1 MTTKPI
7 KCIQIN
13 LNCCKA
19 AQALLHQTASEKT
32 ADIFISEYKKKE
44 GPNWYVDTTG
54 KAAIVNVQKTRLDS
68 EGLGEAGFRWVSA
81 NGIRMYSCYWSPNST
96 LQEYKDFVSRLEAS
110 IKSQSSEIHL
120 TGDFNAK
127 HVNWGCPQN
136 DKRGEILAELIDATG
151 LVICNRG
158 NASTFKKG
166 TIIDLTIASPR
177 TAHGTS
183 KWKVLDEVSLSD
195 HFYLT
200 FSIETG
206 RQTIE
211 TPRVPKIDIQR
222 LTTTLDPGKYHQFIE
237 GMDAERKAM
246 SLTETIQSCRR
257 PPHSGKNPRKS
268 VHWWNPEI
276 NILRRTANHLRRIHQ
291 RKRKRQGPAASATEE
306 AQAKTAKRELVLAI
320 KKAKESSWRDLCDQV
335 QKDPW
340 GLPYKLIMGKLT
352 RHPPIPELNT
362 PGRLQFI
369 INGLF
374 PQHPTRNANI
384 PLWTTPN
391 DHPTHGID
399 RVELTMA
406 ARSLR
411 VNTSPGPD
419 GIPNEVLK
427 VIVALNPDLLIDVY
441 NTCLCSGVFPEIWKK
456 ARLVLLRKGDKP
468 LDDPSSYR
476 PLCLLDCLGK
486 LFEKIIDNRLRL
498 FLDTTKGL
506 HERQFGF
513 RKGRS
518 TIDALE
524 VLGKTVKNSR
534 KKVGILTL
542 DIRNAFNSAPWNAI
556 LKAVRDMEVPAYLQ
570 QIISSY
576 LQNRVLCFE
585 SGGIEERMP
594 VVCGVPQGSV
604 LGPTLW
610 NILYDGLLRT
620 QLPSGVEYLAF
631 ADDAQWSET

>member
-19 AQALLHQTASEKT
+19 AQALLHQTASEKS
-32 ADIFISEYKKKE
+32 ADYIFTSEYNKKE
-44 GPNWYVDTTG
+44 GSNWYVDVTG
-54 KAAIVNVQKTRLDS
+54 KAAIVNVKKRRLDS
-68 EGLGEAGFRWVSA
+68 EGHGEAGFRWVIA

-96 LQEYKDFVSRLEAS
+96 LQEYKDFVGRLEAS
-110 IKSQSSEIHL
+110 IKSQPSEVLL

-158 NASTFKKG
+158 NACTFNKG
-166 TIIDLTIASPR
+166 TIIDLTIATPR
-177 TAHGTS
+177 TAQRTS

-200 FSIETG
+200 FSIEAG
-206 RQTIE
+206 RLTIE

-222 LTTTLDPGKYHQFIE
+222 LTTTLDPGKYHQFLE
-237 GMDAERKAM
+237 CMDAERKAM

-257 PPHSGKNPRKS
+257 SPYSGKSPRKS

-276 NILRRTANHLRRIHQ
+276 NALRRTANHLRRIHQ
-291 RKRKRQGPAASATEE
+291 RKRKRQGPAASAAEE
-306 AQAKTAKRELVLAI
+306 AQAKAAKRELVIAI

-352 RHPPIPELNT
+352 RPPPIPELNV
-362 PGRLQFI
+362 PGRLQSI
-369 INGLF
+369 VNGLF

-384 PLWTTPN
+384 PLWITPN
-391 DHPTHGID
+391 DHPAYGID
-399 RVELTMA
+399 RAELTMA

-411 VNTSPGPD
+411 LNTSPGPD

-427 VIVALNPDLLIDVY
+427 AIVALNPDLLIDVY

-456 ARLVLLRKGDKP
+456 ARLVLLRKGA
-468 LDDPSSYR
+468 SGR
-476 PLCLLDCLGK
+476 PI
-486 LFEKIIDNRLRL
+486 F
-498 FLDTTKGL
+498 
-506 HERQFGF
+506 
-513 RKGRS
+513 
-518 TIDALE
+518 
-524 VLGKTVKNSR
+524 V
-534 KKVGILTL
+534 
-542 DIRNAFNSAPWNAI
+542 
-556 LKAVRDMEVPAYLQ
+556 
-570 QIISSY
+570 
-576 LQNRVLCFE
+576 
-585 SGGIEERMP
+585 
-594 VVCGVPQGSV
+594 
-604 LGPTLW
+604 
-610 NILYDGLLRT
+610 
-620 QLPSGVEYLAF
+620 
-631 ADDAQWSET
+631 